1 MLFSKN
7 NGNKPEQPGSY
18 TCGQSGAA
26 KGEQHFLV
34 GPFCHLLGLADLVQ
48 PAALQK
54 GDDLLIALDI
64 KFLFLLFHPK
74 GKPNG
79 EGKQNSR
86 QGNSP
91 PSEEIGQGR
100 PDQQAEDHH
109 QGKNIAEPVKG
120 PNFFRVDFLLP

>member
-7 NGNKPEQPGSY
+7 NGKKPEQPGSY

-64 KFLFLLFHPK
+64 KFLFLLFHPE

-91 PSEEIGQGR
+91 LSEEIGQGR

-109 QGKNIAEPVKG
+109 QGKYIAEPVKG